1 MRDVTRLRYD
11 AIPARIFRLIQTTIS
26 TCEKALERI
35 VLAKL
40 GHAKARGDKDIFGL
54 VLDNELLDGD
64 TEILGCM
71 PGSLDVSVREQQP
84 KLLAAEAGDH
94 VVLPRHTGT
103 DSRKFAKHTIAAGMA
118 KRVVDGLKMIN
129 VKHH

>member
-1 MRDVTRLRYD
+1 MAELGD
-11 AIPARIFRLIQTTIS
+11 AKT
-26 TCEKALERI
+26 
-35 VLAKL
+35 
-40 GHAKARGDKDIFGL
+40 RGDED
-54 VLDNELLDGD
+54 VLGIVFNDDSLDRFS
-64 TEILGCM
+64 EILGRLT
-71 PGSLDVSVREQQP
+71 GSLDVSVREQQP
-84 KLLAAEAGDH
+84 KLLAAEAGDQ